1 MRNEREMALSQ
12 QDLLIGL
19 GALAVSAFAIY
30 MFVRA
35 SSSTKKPGEAEGE
48 KAEEKPSVTSKPLS
62 VADVGNIQIP
72 RLERH
77 MGQTEVE
84 RARSGIRTLTLQQE
98 LLSMI
103 LKRLFEAED
112 DGEITRDERVRLSK
126 GYEGDL
132 KRIEEELKQSQ
143 LVVTLHELEA
153 VREDILKK
161 FEETLSSTQARIDS
175 ILKELKIEA
184 PKVEEPVEK
193 PPPRRRRPPPRR
205 APEEEPEEEEE
216 EPEEE
221 AIDEARPRP
230 KSEVEA
236 KLEELR
242 KEVLKELEELEKLE
256 IEV

>member
-1 MRNEREMALSQ
+1 MALSQ

-19 GALAVSAFAIY
+19 GALVVSAFAIY

-35 SSSTKKPGEAEGE
+35 SSSTKEPEEGEGE
-48 KAEEKPSVTSKPLS
+48 KAEEKPRATPKPLS
-62 VADVGNIQIP
+62 IADVGNIQIP
-72 RLERH
+72 RLESH
-77 MGQTEVE
+77 LGQSEIE

-143 LVVTLHELEA
+143 LIVTLHELEA

-161 FEETLSSTQARIDS
+161 FEETLNSTQVRIDA

-184 PKVEEPVEK
+184 PKEEPVEK
-193 PPPRRRRPPPRR
+193 APPRRRRPPRR
-205 APEEEPEEEEE
+205 KPLEEEPEEDEEEAEGEEE
-216 EPEEE
+216 EEE
-221 AIDEARPRP
+221 AEESKPRP

-256 IEV
+256 IEA

>member
-1 MRNEREMALSQ
+1 MALSQ

-48 KAEEKPSVTSKPLS
+48 KAEEKPIVISKPLS

-143 LVVTLHELEA
+143 LIVTLHELEA

-161 FEETLSSTQARIDS
+161 FEETLNSTQARIDS

-193 PPPRRRRPPPRR
+193 PPSRRRRPPPRR
-205 APEEEPEEEEE
+205 AREEEPEEEEEEE

-221 AIDEARPRP
+221 AVDEARPRP